1 MSRGKRKGAPAP
13 ALLPVPRVRLMPPD
27 NDDMPAAPAAGDRPA
42 PPRRAPLARKRRS
55 RFVF

>member
-1 MSRGKRKGAPAP
+1 MSGGKRKGTAAPP
-13 ALLPVPRVRLMPPD
+13 VLPVPRVRVLPEDAGPSPPVS
-27 NDDMPAAPAAGDRPA
+27 RPTADAA